1 MPYYVLLSN
10 LTSEGRETVKLK
22 PDRIKEVN
30 REIEALGAKILYQ
43 FATLGPYDFVT
54 VLEAPGNETMYL
66 ISAEFGARGTVS
78 MLTMPALKVDSF
90 IEGIRKG
97 KITKSGGPEAQ

>member
-22 PDRIKEVN
+22 PGRIKEVN
-30 REIEALGAKILYQ
+30 QEIEELGAKILYQ

-54 VLEAPGNETMYL
+54 FIDAPGNETMYL

-78 MLTMPALKVDSF
+78 MLTMPALKIDAF
-90 IEGIRKG
+90 IEGVKKG
-97 KITKSGGPEAQ
+97 KISRTGGPEAQ

>member
-22 PDRIKEVN
+22 PGRIKEVN
-30 REIEALGAKILYQ
+30 QEIEELGAKILYQ

-54 VLEAPGNETMYL
+54 IIDAPGNETMYL

-78 MLTMPALKVDSF
+78 MLTMPALKIDAF
-90 IEGIRKG
+90 IEGVMKG
-97 KITKSGGPEAQ
+97 EISRTGGPEAQ

>member
-10 LTSEGRETVKLK
+10 LTSEGRETVKVK
-22 PDRIKEVN
+22 PERIKEVN
-30 REIEALGAKILYQ
+30 REIEALGAKIIYQ

-66 ISAEFGARGTVS
+66 ISAEFGARGTVK
-78 MLTMPALKVDSF
+78 MLTMPALKVDAF
-90 IEGIRKG
+90 IEGIKKG

>member
-10 LTSEGRETVKLK
+10 LTSEGRETVKKK
-22 PDRIKEVN
+22 PERIKEVN
-30 REIEALGAKILYQ
+30 REIEALGAKIHYQ

-54 VLEAPGNETMYL
+54 VIEAPGNETMYL
-66 ISAEFGARGTVS
+66 ISAEFGARGTVK
-78 MLTMPALKVDSF
+78 MLTMPALKVDAF

-97 KITKSGGPEAQ
+97 KTQSGGGPEP